1 MARAKTLEYLAS
13 NRERGLL
20 ALAAII
26 MTGTMPFTYVFF
38 LIPLLNLPI
47 ALLALLVST
56 KVIRNKIA
64 VRVIEVLAVLG
75 TLFAI
80 WLAAVL
86 QNYLES

>member
-1 MARAKTLEYLAS
+1 MTRAKVSEYIAS

-64 VRVIEVLAVLG
+64 VRIIEGLAVLG

-80 WLAAVL
+80 WLTAVL
-86 QNYLES
+86 QNYLAS